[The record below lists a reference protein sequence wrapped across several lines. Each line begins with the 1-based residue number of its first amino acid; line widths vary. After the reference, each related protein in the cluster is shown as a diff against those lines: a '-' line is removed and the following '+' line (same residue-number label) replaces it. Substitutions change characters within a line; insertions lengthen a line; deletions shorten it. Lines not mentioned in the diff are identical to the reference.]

1 MAHFYAS
8 MIIPGASNG
17 AAEAGAIKQRPVDR
31 GDAILLLEHVHEAKA
46 EDDALHRPAGCT
58 TNAQPA

>member
-1 MAHFYAS
+1 MSIAGVS
-8 MIIPGASNG
+8 TS
-17 AAEAGAIKQRPVDR
+17 AAGAGAIKQRPVDP
-31 GDAILLLEHVHEAKA
+31 GDAILLLEHVHEATA